1 MNIIRTYPGQRI
13 AMPLFCLISLFHF
26 TACQKKSGPLGYYT
40 VYLNNQ
46 YFESIDSVLVDGI
59 KTTNTVDVNETVPIL
74 GLKYGGHTIQMYTS
88 SRLRISSEI
97 LLIGSNNVDLILNNN
112 GSVEIRNTK

>member
-1 MNIIRTYPGQRI
+1 
-13 AMPLFCLISLFHF
+13 MPLLCLISLFHF
-26 TACQKKSGPLGYYT
+26 VACREKSEPLEYYN

-46 YFESIDSVLVDGI
+46 YFESIDSVLVDDV
-59 KTTNTVDVNETVPIL
+59 KATDTVDVNEIVPIL
-74 GLKYGGHTIQMYTS
+74 NLKHGSHTIQMYTS
-88 SRLRISSEI
+88 SGLKISSEV